1 MIFKRPTLLK
11 EVFALVW
18 ASIVLLFYLFY
29 HLDYFEAIRY
39 FQYYDMLGILSLLGG
54 GIFFGIRK
62 TKLTIGKFSLLNGM
76 GITLL
81 SSLLIILFFILQYSK
96 TVFPNNLSIGMVF
109 SFLGNALLISL
120 GVVAILTVLY
130 TLGNVFLEKCF
141 SLSIT
146 SFDHKIISIAVGL
159 VLLTLVLFFLGAGVL
174 LQNYIVIPILLAI
187 VAIFWKTSL
196 GFLKGLFITPI
207 TFKQPLKWWGVFSFV
222 LLTFWVIINFLQ
234 INRPIPFGYDALVL
248 YMKLPT
254 LIQDYQGLVQGNQP
268 YNWSLFMSL
277 GYVVFNKIEFVL
289 ALSFVGGVLSL
300 FALYAIIKRWLGIN
314 ESLVCL
320 LLFYATPTINFQSYK
335 DMKIDLGLL
344 FIALTIVLLLIQLLY
359 YKPTAITVKA
369 ADSTGKKLFS
379 DQTAYLVLIGL
390 LSGFAIG
397 IKLTALFIIF
407 SLLMSIWYK
416 YTDLKGLIGLFFLI
430 LFAVFLIRLD
440 DFSGLRQYHLGT
452 NTLQWA
458 SLIIGISLI
467 GRCFLKDKVAV
478 GKAVKDSLIYLA
490 FTGLIFLPW
499 PIKNYSE
506 TKSLSINGLIYGKPT
521 NPGINFNVL
530 QQKWQEEYGK

>member
-1 MIFKRPTLLK
+1 MIVKRPTLLK
-11 EVFALVW
+11 EVFAFSW

-29 HLDYFEAIRY
+29 HLEYFAAIRY
-39 FQYYDMLGILSLLGG
+39 FQYYDMLGILALLSG
-54 GIFFGIRK
+54 GIYIGIQK
-62 TKLTIGKFSLLNGM
+62 TKLTIGKFSVLNGL
-76 GITLL
+76 GITVL
-81 SSLLIILFFILQYSK
+81 SSLLIILFFLLQYNK

-120 GVVAILTVLY
+120 GIVAILTVLY
-130 TLGNVFLEKCF
+130 TAGNVFLEKCF
-141 SLSIT
+141 ALSMP
-146 SFDHKIISIAVGL
+146 SFDHKISSIAVGL
-159 VLLTLVLFFLGAGVL
+159 VLVTLLLFFLGAGFL
-174 LQNYIVIPILLAI
+174 LKNYVVIPIFVAI

-207 TFKQPLKWWGVFSFV
+207 TFKQPLKWWGVLSFV
-222 LLTFWVIINFLQ
+222 LLTFWIIINFLQ

-314 ESLVCL
+314 VSLACL

-344 FIALTIVLLLIQLLY
+344 FIALTIVLLLIQWLY
-359 YKPTAITVKA
+359 YKPTVTTIKA
-369 ADSTGKKLFS
+369 TDWTEKKLFA
-379 DQTAYLVLIGL
+379 DQTAYLILIGI

-416 YTDLKGLIGLFFLI
+416 HTDLKGLIGLFFLV

-452 NTLQWA
+452 TILQWT
-458 SLIIGISLI
+458 SLLVGIGLIST
-467 GRCFLKDKVAV
+467 CFLKDKVAV
-478 GKAVKDSLIYLA
+478 NKAVKDSIIYLA

-521 NPGINFNVL
+521 NPGINLNLL